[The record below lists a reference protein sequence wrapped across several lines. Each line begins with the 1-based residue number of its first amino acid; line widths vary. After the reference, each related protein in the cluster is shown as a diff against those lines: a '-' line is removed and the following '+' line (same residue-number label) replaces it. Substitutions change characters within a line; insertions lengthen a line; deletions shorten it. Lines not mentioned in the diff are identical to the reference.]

1 VAWQLE
7 QRFTSGWN
15 AAVFYSIKFARG
27 PPMLRHNIMNDKLLS
42 QRNSAIAEL
51 GKSEDIAIM
60 YT

>member
-1 VAWQLE
+1 
-7 QRFTSGWN
+7 
-15 AAVFYSIKFARG
+15 
-27 PPMLRHNIMNDKLLS
+27 MLRHNIMNDKLLS